1 MVLDRETIRNG
12 VFQDIV
18 GEGERLG
25 LLRCWTKTER
35 DASRAAILDRKPP
48 GPVWVFAYGSLI
60 WNPAFDFA
68 EKKRGRLY
76 GYHRSFCLWTPVGRG
91 TPENPGLVLALKRG
105 GSCNGLLYR
114 LHDDADRQIE
124 ELDIIWAREMVTGS
138 YVPSWFRIE
147 TETGPVTAIS
157 FAINPACDRFAA
169 ELGMAEAA
177 RAIATAHGRLGPCY
191 EYLENTVQALNDM
204 NIVDSRLH
212 GLRDEVAR
220 CRRAT
225 AQGAPS

>member
-12 VFQDIV
+12 VIQDIV
-18 GEGERLG
+18 AEGERLG
-25 LLRCWTKTER
+25 LLRCWTKEER
-35 DASRAAILDRKPP
+35 DASRAAVLASKPA
-48 GPVWVFAYGSLI
+48 GAVWVFAYGSLI
-60 WNPAFDFA
+60 WNPAFNYA
-68 EKKRGRLY
+68 EKKRGLLY

-114 LHDDADRQIE
+114 LHDDPDRQIE

-138 YVPSWFRIE
+138 YLPSWFRVE
-147 TETGPVTAIS
+147 TETGPITAIS
-157 FAINPACDRFAA
+157 FAINPDCDRFAA
-169 ELGMAEAA
+169 ELCQKEAA
-177 RAIATAHGRLGPCY
+177 QAIATAQGRLGPCH

-204 NIVDSRLH
+204 DIIDSRLN

-220 CRRAT
+220 CRNAT
-225 AQGAPS
+225 VQGVLS